1 MPVKRRISK
10 TKKRQQRGGVGYSL
24 DVTKKCKIGGRPE
37 VVATS
42 DCPELGPGDPGFAQA
57 LYGGSRRKTKRVKK
71 SKSKKVTRSN
81 LSKNKKTKRVKKSKR
96 GY

>member
-1 MPVKRRISK
+1 MTVKRRISK

-24 DVTKKCKIGGRPE
+24 DVTKKNCKIGGLPE

-42 DCPELGPGDPGFAQA
+42 DCPSLGPGDPGFAQA
-57 LYGGSRRKTKRVKK
+57 LYGGSRKSKRVKK
-71 SKSKKVTRSN
+71 SKSRSK
-81 LSKNKKTKRVKKSKR
+81 SKKTKRVKKSKR